1 MADQDPTDDD
11 PARAFD
17 ALRETVEA
25 MARDLGSEMVV
36 IRKGVE
42 SAFEQLDR
50 LQPPPDYGP
59 DLGRVV
65 QQLGLFAKQL
75 EAVAQSPL
83 LRQGAEHQAAVME
96 RAARGVVQPAVDQL
110 ERQAGDLERIAGNL
124 GRQLG
129 QGRERKEQNKWLWSV
144 GATAVVVGVLLT
156 LFLPRLLWSSVG
168 ANAAGL
174 ILADQPW
181 QAGAKLMQY
190 GSPEGW
196 SQMVSADRLSRDNA
210 DAIGQCRKTAAETK
224 REQRCTVTVKPAGP
238 SQ

>member
-42 SAFEQLDR
+42 SAFDQLEG
-50 LQPPPDYGP
+50 LKPPPDYGP
-59 DLGRVV
+59 DIGRMVH
-65 QQLGLFAKQL
+65 QLGFVGKQL
-75 EAVAQSPL
+75 EGLAQSPL
-83 LRQGAEHQAAVME
+83 LRQGAEHQAAAME

-124 GRQLG
+124 GRQVG
-129 QGRERKEQNKWLWSV
+129 QVRAAKEQRQWLWS
-144 GATAVVVGVLLT
+144 AVVTVMVVGMILT
-156 LFLPRLLWSSVG
+156 LFLPRLLPAGVG
-168 ANAAGL
+168 AYAASTIIGG
-174 ILADQPW
+174 QPW

-196 SQMVSADRLSRDNA
+196 SQMVSADRLVRENA
-210 DAIGQCRKTAAETK
+210 EAIAQCRKTAADTK
-224 REQRCTVTVKPAGP
+224 KEQRCTIAVR
-238 SQ
+238 